1 MKDDKFLSMIDN
13 DVELIYRRKAK
24 TSSTD
29 EINGFNPIILIGAFS
44 VIIIALV
51 VISQNEK
58 STPVQ
63 QQSPVIINNN

>member
-1 MKDDKFLSMIDN
+1 MKDDKFLSMIDG
-13 DVELIYRRKAK
+13 DVKVTYERRETPVK
-24 TSSTD
+24 D
-29 EINGFNPIILIGAFS
+29 DINGFNPIILVGVFFVILIAF
-44 VIIIALV
+44 V

>member
-1 MKDDKFLSMIDN
+1 MKDDKFLSMIDG
-13 DVELIYRRKAK
+13 DVKVTYERRETPVK
-24 TSSTD
+24 D
-29 EINGFNPIILIGAFS
+29 DINGFNPIILVGVFFVVLIAF
-44 VIIIALV
+44 V

>member
-1 MKDDKFLSMIDN
+1 MKDDKFLSMVDG
-13 DVELIYRRKAK
+13 DVKVTYERRETPVKDDI
-24 TSSTD
+24 S
-29 EINGFNPIILIGAFS
+29 GFNPIILIGAFF
-44 VIIIALV
+44 VVLIALV